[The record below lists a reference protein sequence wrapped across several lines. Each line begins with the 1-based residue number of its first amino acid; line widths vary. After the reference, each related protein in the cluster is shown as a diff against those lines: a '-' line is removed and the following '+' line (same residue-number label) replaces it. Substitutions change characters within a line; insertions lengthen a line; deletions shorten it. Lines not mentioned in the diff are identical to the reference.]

1 MKTLRVAGFRNIS
14 VRRRADTRRHRPHS
28 KYRKCGVRR
37 TIKAERRRQIQNNLP
52 AENGRLLRFG
62 ELERRG
68 VLFYRGKKARIK
80 TTPSVAVHCWV
91 RNPMG
96 LLSGRL
102 GLKKLAFLQERDD
115 WLSAASAK

>member
-1 MKTLRVAGFRNIS
+1 M
-14 VRRRADTRRHRPHS
+14 HS
-28 KYRKCGVRR
+28 REVSGVRR
-37 TIKAERRRQIQNNLP
+37 TIKVERRRQIQNNLP